1 LDFNFSI
8 IATVSPQKTDLF
20 LIPTIRVES
29 ELEVTESCGV
39 QFETNTTRIS
49 LILFVLQLQFEFI
62 SSGEIF

>member
-1 LDFNFSI
+1 MDFNFSI